1 MQISALLAIPWKTLG
16 GVLIAIVILLAM
28 VTIHEFG
35 HYVAGKILGFR
46 INEFAVGFGPAI
58 FKKRSKKTGEL
69 FALRIIP
76 LGGYCAFEGEDE
88 YDEPK
93 KNEPQEQP
101 FEELVSYTENTENPE
116 NTQNDGGM
124 SLTKE
129 EKEYPTPKGKRFND
143 QPPWKRIIVL
153 VAGATMNYLLALL
166 LIVIMFSCYGC
177 IHSFVHYVGEETPVV
192 TETAL
197 APRDVVLSVDGKTI
211 YLATD
216 YTTAL
221 KDKKQGDVIPVEV
234 LRKNADGVWEEK
246 TLQITLLADC
256 EFKNMNDLASAYAA
270 FGLDPT
276 QYAFASMANND
287 ITGEGFF
294 QTLGRS
300 VVYSGK
306 VGGMVLRTLGEL
318 LTGKI
323 SITAMGG
330 PITTIGAT
338 AQAATSGGLLST
350 LNIAAF
356 IGVNLAVFN
365 LLPIPALD
373 GCKVIFCIIEWIRKK
388 TVNRKVETIIHLVG
402 ILFLFG
408 FAILVDILQW
418 IL

>member
-1 MQISALLAIPWKTLG
+1 M
-16 GVLIAIVILLAM
+16 
-28 VTIHEFG
+28 
-35 HYVAGKILGFR
+35 
-46 INEFAVGFGPAI
+46 
-58 FKKRSKKTGEL
+58 
-69 FALRIIP
+69 
-76 LGGYCAFEGEDE
+76 
-88 YDEPK
+88 
-93 KNEPQEQP
+93 
-101 FEELVSYTENTENPE
+101 
-116 NTQNDGGM
+116 QNDGGM

-246 TLQITLLADC
+246 ILQITLLADC

-373 GCKVIFCIIEWIRKK
+373 GGHV
-388 TVNRKVETIIHLVG
+388 
-402 ILFLFG
+402 LFLLVEVFTG
-408 FAILVDILQW
+408 RKPSDKFLEYAQMTGMIILLGLFLLATYNDITRFLF
-418 IL
+418 